1 MLGARKLDT
10 SPPAQTPVPRATRR
24 VLIVQ
29 PNDDVRELIAEH
41 CRRIGVE
48 PLVASGKCHG
58 ELADIDAI
66 VADPA
71 SPAAQRLLA
80 TLDRERRTP
89 PIVFASIYPPAGR
102 LVDSPAVAY
111 LVLPCPWERFERAL
125 ATALA
130 AGR

>member
-1 MLGARKLDT
+1 MLGARKLDA
-10 SPPAQTPVPRATRR
+10 SPGRTAAASGAAKR

-29 PNDDVRELIAEH
+29 PNEDVRELIAEH
-41 CRRIGVE
+41 CRRMGLE
-48 PLVASGKCHG
+48 PLAAPSDWGG
-58 ELADIDAI
+58 GPTDIDAI

-80 TLDRERRTP
+80 ALDRDRRTPP

-111 LVLPCPWERFERAL
+111 LVLPCSWERFERAL
-125 ATALA
+125 TTALT
-130 AGR
+130 GR